1 MRLAVVR
8 ALPVFGP
15 LVLVL
20 CALAPAQD
28 KAKDGKGQAN
38 PDLPKELVPKLFT
51 YQGKDLE
58 VGKVL
63 GELAKQTGNVVEDRR
78 RTKEGGKGKGEV
90 GSRNFTA
97 LRMTVPA
104 PQRSANQIKVF
115 KGKLSAIGPVEM
127 IAVTFDKLDKIE
139 KKEQARKETVKGVTV
154 HLRELFPEQE
164 GEEPIWRVGL
174 LLEYPADGPKFES
187 FQSFVVRN
195 EIYFEKEKD
204 GVL

>member
-78 RTKEGGKGKGEV
+78 RTKEAGKIKKW
-90 GSRNFTA
+90 
-97 LRMTVPA
+97 LRA
-104 PQRSANQIKVF
+104 
-115 KGKLSAIGPVEM
+115 
-127 IAVTFDKLDKIE
+127 
-139 KKEQARKETVKGVTV
+139 
-154 HLRELFPEQE
+154 
-164 GEEPIWRVGL
+164 
-174 LLEYPADGPKFES
+174 
-187 FQSFVVRN
+187 
-195 EIYFEKEKD
+195 EI
-204 GVL
+204 